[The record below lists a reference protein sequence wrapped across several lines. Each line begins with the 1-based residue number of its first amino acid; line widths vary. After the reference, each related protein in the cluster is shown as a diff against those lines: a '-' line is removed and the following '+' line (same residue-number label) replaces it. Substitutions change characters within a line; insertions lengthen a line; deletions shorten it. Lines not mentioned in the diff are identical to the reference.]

1 MSNVSN
7 ASSKKSG
14 RGSKGGSR
22 GRLSRQ
28 GSRGSGRGANS
39 ATGSHRAS
47 LTTRQMATFGG
58 DIVTGVGADAKTL
71 REQRKMRGECE
82 DCGQKCF
89 EKRILKSTP
98 LTIPQLVFE
107 GRCLKCRPM

>member
-71 REQRKMRGECE
+71 REQRKMREECE

-89 EKRILKSTP
+89 KK
-98 LTIPQLVFE
+98 
-107 GRCLKCRPM
+107 